1 MQIDAPFSVSVVEN
15 TESQT
20 RELHLSF
27 TQSFQNAPLE
37 DRISLFTTHIKDL
50 GINASGETDQQTLQG
65 MNAILQISEQLLPH
79 IIDNEIPLNEAII
92 VEIGSSSPF
101 DNLLSGA
108 TLK

>member
-37 DRISLFTTHIKDL
+37 SRYS
-50 GINASGETDQQTLQG
+50 QPTLKTWALMQV
-65 MNAILQISEQLLPH
+65 ARQISKH
-79 IIDNEIPLNEAII
+79 YRA
-92 VEIGSSSPF
+92 
-101 DNLLSGA
+101 
-108 TLK
+108 

>member
-1 MQIDAPFSVSVVEN
+1 MQIDAPFSVSVTEN
-15 TESQT
+15 TDTHT

-27 TQSFQNAPLE
+27 TQAFQNELLE
-37 DRISLFTTHIKDL
+37 DRIVLFKKHIKNL

-65 MNAILQISEQLLPH
+65 MNTILQISEQLLPH

-101 DNLLSGA
+101 DNLLSSA